1 MGEGMPTRWS
11 EELAAVLGRQA
22 LSSLGL
28 QDARLTLLKFGTLAN
43 FRVENPERFLK
54 VADPGFR
61 SAETVLERSLRVSA
75 WLDEMGFPVAGA
87 AEEGSARPV
96 AVGDAWA
103 GLWSWQDHRDARPD
117 PGTTGELLRR
127 LHELLSAC
135 PVRLPELD
143 HLDAARRHASA
154 LREKGHLEAAA
165 VDFLLTQVVRME
177 DDWAA
182 FGSELGVGAIHG
194 DFGVDN
200 VLVAPRGPVLVD
212 LDNAQVGPREWDLV
226 KVTPGSPDGWRDDEW
241 PEFARGYGFDLLSA
255 PGAEVLREV
264 RHLRSLVWMLSDP
277 TYQERL
283 GQGRRLLDEWMR
295 EPEKRCFELD
305 WPAESVPG

>member
-1 MGEGMPTRWS
+1 MDESAATSWS
-11 EELAAVLGRQA
+11 EELATEVGRLA
-22 LSSLGL
+22 LASVGLEGASL
-28 QDARLTLLKFGTLAN
+28 RLLKFGTLAN

-61 SAETVLERSLRVSA
+61 SAEAVLERSLQLSA
-75 WLDEMGFPVAGA
+75 WLDERGFPVAGA

-103 GLWSWQDHRDARPD
+103 GLWTWQDHREARPE
-117 PGTTGELLRR
+117 PEATGELLRR
-127 LHELLSAC
+127 LHQLLSDC
-135 PVRLPELD
+135 PVELPELD

-154 LREKGHLEAAA
+154 LSRKDHLDDASIE
-165 VDFLLTQVVRME
+165 FLLSQVERME
-177 DDWAA
+177 GDWAA

-200 VLVAPRGPVLVD
+200 VLVTPSGPVLVD

-226 KVTPGSPDGWRDDEW
+226 KVAPGSPDGWREDEW
-241 PEFARGYGFDLLSA
+241 PDFARGYGFDLLSA
-255 PGAEVLREV
+255 PGARVLREV
-264 RHLRSLVWMLSDP
+264 RHLRSLVWMLGDP
-277 TYQERL
+277 AYRERF
-283 GQGRRLLDEWMR
+283 GVGMRLLEEWMR